1 MDDRRDSPQSTSA
14 SRSPPSTALQ
24 LSATFD
30 PSSLRGK
37 SVVITGGA
45 SGLGEQFAHSFV
57 SHGAFVT
64 IGDIDVENGKRVVE
78 SLGGDSKAAFLKC
91 DVLSWSDQ
99 LQLFK
104 LAINVSPQKRVD
116 IVLANAG
123 ISKQDDVFQDKTTDG
138 GDPQEPD
145 LAIFKINAIGVLYT
159 AKLALHYLPKSEGDK
174 ALILTASLAGYME
187 LPGSPQYT
195 ASKFA
200 VRGMMRSLGLTNGG
214 VKGRVRVNALAPW

>member
-1 MDDRRDSPQSTSA
+1 MADRRDSAQSTS
-14 SRSPPSTALQ
+14 RPHISTSLQ
-24 LSATFD
+24 LGATFD
-30 PSSLRGK
+30 PSSLHDR

-64 IGDIDVENGKRVVE
+64 IGDINDENGKRVVE
-78 SLGGDSKAAFLKC
+78 ALGGSSKAAFMKC

-104 LAINVSPQKRVD
+104 LATNVSPQKRVD

-123 ISKQDDVFQDKTTDG
+123 ISGQDDVFLEKTTDDG
-138 GDPQEPD
+138 EPLEPD
-145 LAIFKINAIGVLYT
+145 LGIFKINTIGVLYT
-159 AKLALHYLPKSEGDK
+159 TKLALHYLPKSEGDK
-174 ALILTASLAGYME
+174 ALILTASLAGYLE

-214 VKGRVRVNALAPW
+214 GKGGVRVNALAPW